1 VGQIIPTCKSALVLT
16 LLAIPSLAAA
26 KTEDV
31 LGQYANARLAEIG
44 LRDDIALKGYLKLY
58 RDAPDSE
65 ILADRLFGSAVRSGD
80 MATAVRTARAQTLR
94 NGGSA
99 ETSLLLFADAYRAR
113 NWAMA
118 DVAAD
123 ELAHGGNFAFMS
135 LILKS
140 WVRVAQG
147 KSPDFAEANPADDPF
162 FAYYSSDQ
170 RIYLEMASGQL
181 GKAKFALRALA
192 GQQGDFVRDI
202 MITGAGVMAAHGD
215 DALASALMRFAVN
228 AESETTKVTFD
239 KKNGSKL
246 SPNVGISALYARLA
260 TSLLEQNVD
269 EQALLL
275 ARIGNW
281 IAPDSVGSQIVL
293 ARALRANGLPDS
305 AMLTLARVTAASP
318 YWIVVLRQKI
328 DWLVADGSL
337 AQAASIVSDAQK
349 RSPNSVAVKLMLAQ
363 VQQEGGKLTQAIEA
377 YRALSDAAE
386 AAKSL
391 PRQQAHYDMLL
402 ASALDQSG
410 NWPAARVELEKI
422 LIIDPNNGQVLN
434 YLGYSLLERGIDKE
448 RATAMVKRAYD
459 MNPSSSAVT
468 DSLGWAYYQQG
479 DLGRAVPL
487 LEKAA
492 KAEAGDVAI
501 NEHLGDAYWTA
512 GRRREARYAWLA
524 AVPNAEGDAATRI
537 AAKIDFGLPLAANTR

>member
-1 VGQIIPTCKSALVLT
+1 
-16 LLAIPSLAAA
+16 
-26 KTEDV
+26 
-31 LGQYANARLAEIG
+31 
-44 LRDDIALKGYLKLY
+44 
-58 RDAPDSE
+58 
-65 ILADRLFGSAVRSGD
+65 
-80 MATAVRTARAQTLR
+80 
-94 NGGSA
+94 
-99 ETSLLLFADAYRAR
+99 
-113 NWAMA
+113 
-118 DVAAD
+118 
-123 ELAHGGNFAFMS
+123 
-135 LILKS
+135 
-140 WVRVAQG
+140 
-147 KSPDFAEANPADDPF
+147 
-162 FAYYSSDQ
+162 
-170 RIYLEMASGQL
+170 
-181 GKAKFALRALA
+181 
-192 GQQGDFVRDI
+192 
-202 MITGAGVMAAHGD
+202 
-215 DALASALMRFAVN
+215 
-228 AESETTKVTFD
+228 
-239 KKNGSKL
+239 
-246 SPNVGISALYARLA
+246 
-260 TSLLEQNVD
+260 
-269 EQALLL
+269 
-275 ARIGNW
+275 
-281 IAPDSVGSQIVL
+281 
-293 ARALRANGLPDS
+293 
-305 AMLTLARVTAASP
+305 
-318 YWIVVLRQKI
+318 VVLRQKI

-501 NEHLGDAYWTA
+501 NEHLGDA
-512 GRRREARYAWLA
+512 WLA